1 MQKETATL
9 YDVEDFNSHLHKNLD
24 RLINY
29 VKQAVNKEEIHDVE
43 KEIFCRT
50 LQIGYLALKMFV
62 DESGTGYEENN
73 PPIVDND
80 QPLRY
85 KGKFDVHYI
94 SIFGELIINRAGYHD
109 ESHNRYYYP
118 LDSQLNLPDDK
129 YSYLLTDLSLSRA
142 AETDYRESTAIFNE
156 LFGLN
161 LTQSVPQ
168 RQCEKVSQHVDEFN
182 EQLAPP
188 SPATEGSH
196 LAVSCDGK
204 GIRLVKSEREGD
216 DYKVE
221 TPKARRSK
229 GEKRGKK
236 KEAIVSAAYTFNPGT
251 RTPEDIVKAL
261 LHEYSSEE
269 LKQTR
274 AERRKSSRGI
284 TALPRMALNKHLR
297 ATMYGKDRA
306 MDLLMKHL
314 SKRDAQGSKPLIIL
328 IDGDPALEAAFNR
341 ALKEYDFENR
351 VDATILDIIHVC
363 EYVWEAGT
371 AIYGEK
377 GNDRLFWV
385 RSKLFEILEGKVG
398 YIVGGLKQIIQKR
411 NLSKSKKETLQKV
424 ITYFIN
430 HKHMIKYDE
439 YLAKGFPIGT
449 GVIEGACGTLVKN
462 RMERSGMRWKRT
474 GAQAMLDTRSV
485 KINGN
490 WNDFMYNYIENQK
503 NLLYSDNYVYQRKMA
518 A

>member
-9 YDVEDFNSHLHKNLD
+9 YDVENLNSHLHKNLD
-24 RLINY
+24 QLINY

-43 KEIFCRT
+43 KEIFRRT

-62 DESGTGYEENN
+62 AESGTGYEEGN
-73 PPIVDND
+73 PPMVDKD
-80 QPLRY
+80 QSLRY
-85 KGKFDVHYI
+85 KGEFESHYI

-118 LDSQLNLPDDK
+118 LDMQLNLPDDK

-142 AETDYRESTAIFNE
+142 TETDYRESTEIFEE

-168 RQCEKVSQHVDEFN
+168 RQCEKVSQHVDEFY

-188 SPATEGSH
+188 SADTEGSH
-196 LAVSCDGK
+196 LAISCDGK
-204 GIRLVKSEREGD
+204 GVRLVKSEREGD

-221 TPKARRSK
+221 TPKARLAK

-236 KEAIVSAAYTFNPGT
+236 KEAIVSAAYTFNPGA
-251 RTPEDIVKAL
+251 RTAEDIVKAL

-274 AERRKSSRGI
+274 AERRKSSQGI
-284 TALPRMALNKHLR
+284 TPLPRMALNKHLR

-328 IDGDPALEAAFNR
+328 LDGDPALEAAFKR

-377 GNDRLFWV
+377 GNERLFWV
-385 RSKLFEILEGKVG
+385 RSKLVEILEGKVG

-411 NLSKSKKETLQKV
+411 NLSKSKKKTLQKV
-424 ITYFIN
+424 ITYFTN
-430 HKHMIKYDE
+430 HKHMMKYDD
-439 YLAKGFPIGT
+439 YLAKGYPIGT

-485 KINGN
+485 KKNSD
-490 WNDFMYNYIENQK
+490 WNDFINTYIENEK
-503 NLLYSDNYVYQRKMA
+503 DRLYSDNYVYKRKMA